1 MSGIAPNRA
10 DEEADLE
17 LAKRLVF
24 RDSGLILQRFSRAE
38 TLSGRTPDFRV
49 LRDSELVAFC
59 EVKSPRDDW
68 LEEQI
73 DQVPAGEIAGGLR
86 DDPTFNRIARH
97 IEKAATQFDAVNA
110 NRAFPNVLIVV
121 NHAAA
126 TSFAD
131 MRETVTGMFH
141 GADGKRYP
149 TVIHISEG
157 RIADARFKIDLFV
170 WIDGKSRSLQGRL
183 FNYRSPNHIRTLRA
197 LLGLMLPPSD
207 ADR

>member
-1 MSGIAPNRA
+1 MNEIVPNRA
-10 DEEADLE
+10 DEEPDLE
-17 LAKRLVF
+17 LAEHLVF

-38 TLSGRTPDFRV
+38 TLAGRTPDFRV
-49 LRDSELVAFC
+49 LRDNELVAFC

-73 DQVPAGEIAGGLR
+73 DEVPAGEIAGGLR

-110 NRAFPNVLIVV
+110 KRVLPNVLVVV

-131 MRETVTGMFH
+131 LRETVTGMFH
-141 GADGKRYP
+141 AADGKRYP
-149 TVIHISEG
+149 TVTHISEG
-157 RIADARFKIDLFV
+157 RIADARFKVDLYV
-170 WIDGKSRSLQGRL
+170 WIDGKSRCVQGRL
-183 FNYRSPNHIRTLRA
+183 FNDRSPNHVQTLRV
-197 LLGLMLPPSD
+197 LLGLD
-207 ADR
+207 AAAIIR